1 MVRSS
6 DFQPGGH
13 DSRQQGTV
21 TASPQRT
28 CVGCRR
34 RDDQAGLL
42 RLVTADGASTV
53 VVDQFRRLPGRGA
66 WLHPQPECL
75 AMAVKRRAFNRAF
88 RGKVDSRA
96 VEGYF
101 QALDTAAENATGSH
115 QPSNLKAGQKTD
127 GNPMSAK

>member
-6 DFQPGGH
+6 DSQPGGH
-13 DSRQQGTV
+13 DSRQQDTV
-21 TASPQRT
+21 VASPQRT

-53 VVDQFRRLPGRGA
+53 VVDQFRRLPG
-66 WLHPQPECL
+66 LHPQPECL

-101 QALDTAAENATGSH
+101 QALDPAAENVTGSH